1 MKKLKTVL
9 LILGILVLIGAAAG
23 AAYYIYDGIYFFS
36 TEDAKI
42 TSTIVTITPEITG
55 KLQDWNVK
63 EGDMVKTGQILGKQ
77 DLSTMITSSAVNPQG
92 LGNSADL
99 MIAKADIKS
108 PIDGQVVQSN
118 VVKGEVIS
126 PGMEIAT
133 IADTANVYIE
143 ANIEETDIFKIK
155 DRQLVEIKI
164 DAYPNQSFQG
174 YVEHIGQVT
183 TTALSQSIS
192 LNTSGTYSK
201 VTQLIP
207 VKIAIIN
214 QAQLVFMPG
223 MNASIKIH
231 IK

>member
-1 MKKLKTVL
+1 MKKLKTIL
-9 LILGILVLIGAAAG
+9 LALGILVLVGMVSG
-23 AAYYIYDGIYFFS
+23 AAYYIYDGIYFFN
-36 TEDAKI
+36 TENAQV

-55 KLQDWNVK
+55 KLQEWHVK
-63 EGDMVKTGQILGKQ
+63 EGDLVKTGQILGKQ

-133 IADTANVYIE
+133 IADTAHVYIK
-143 ANIEETDIFKIK
+143 ANIEETDIFRIQL
-155 DRQLVEIKI
+155 RQLVDIKI
-164 DAYPNQSFQG
+164 DAYADHSFQG
-174 YVEHIGQVT
+174 YVESVGQVT
-183 TTALSQSIS
+183 TSALSQSIS

-207 VKIAIIN
+207 VRIAIMN
-214 QAQLVFMPG
+214 QEQLTLMPG